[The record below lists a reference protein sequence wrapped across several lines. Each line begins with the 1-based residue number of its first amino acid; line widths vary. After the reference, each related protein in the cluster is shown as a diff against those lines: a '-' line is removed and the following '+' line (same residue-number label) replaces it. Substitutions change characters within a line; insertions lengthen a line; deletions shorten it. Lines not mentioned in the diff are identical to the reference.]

1 MTINIKF
8 IKLDYS
14 KFCLRKLGVVMKTEF
29 VKQHDKAKWHIVDAQ
44 DKILG
49 RMATRIAAVLRGKH
63 KPSYTPFMDS
73 GDFVVVV
80 NAEKIAVTGKKL
92 TGKIYYHHS
101 MYPGG
106 LKAEALEKR
115 LARKPEDVIH
125 HAVWGMLPK
134 GSLGRDMIKKLKVYT
149 GATHP
154 HQAQRPEKLAI

>member
-1 MTINIKF
+1 
-8 IKLDYS
+8 
-14 KFCLRKLGVVMKTEF
+14 MKTAF
-29 VKQHDKAKWHIVDAQ
+29 VRQQDKAKWYIVDAK

-49 RMATRIAAVLRGKH
+49 RLATRIATMLKGKH
-63 KPSYTPFMDS
+63 KPTYTPFMDS

-92 TGKIYYHHS
+92 TDKIYYHHT
-101 MYPGG
+101 MYPEG
-106 LKAEALEKR
+106 LRTEAMGKR

-149 GATHP
+149 GENHP